1 MIVSMTSSILSYLIN
16 DYNIDFVN
24 VLLLFIFSHYQIFLY
39 NNLLYFADQ
48 TEMTFSGLMPTAEY
62 TLSVYA
68 LGQDGESPP
77 LVETVIT
84 SKSMQSNMFTIYR

>member
-1 MIVSMTSSILSYLIN
+1 
-16 DYNIDFVN
+16 
-24 VLLLFIFSHYQIFLY
+24 
-39 NNLLYFADQ
+39 
-48 TEMTFSGLMPTAEY
+48 MTFSGLMPTAEY

-84 SKSMQSNMFTIYR
+84 SKSMQLHIYNIFITNLKI